1 MSFPPMFAVIAI
13 NIIIIVTI
21 ITIDLSIDS
30 TRKNV
35 QSNVV
40 FYENM

>member
-30 TRKNV
+30 TRKKV

-40 FYENM
+40 FYKNM

>member
-21 ITIDLSIDS
+21 ITIDLPIDS
-30 TRKNV
+30 TRKKV